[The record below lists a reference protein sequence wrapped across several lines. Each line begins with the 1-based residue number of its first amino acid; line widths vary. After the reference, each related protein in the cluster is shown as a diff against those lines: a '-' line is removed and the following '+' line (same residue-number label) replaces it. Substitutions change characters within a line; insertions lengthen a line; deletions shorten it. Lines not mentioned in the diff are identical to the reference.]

1 MGHGVSFI
9 LTVVYKGILKDSIE
23 YLVKSYEIGE
33 GCLIL
38 SLEEGYDKYIPL
50 LSIEEFDVK
59 ETDV

>member
-1 MGHGVSFI
+1 MKI
-9 LTVVYKGILKDSIE
+9 KVVYKGILKDSVE
-23 YLVKSYEIGE
+23 YSVKSYKIDN

-59 ETDV
+59 ETEE